1 MSNQDDQSP
10 AADPDEIRRLIDSAG
25 ADVECSA
32 DSGRRNRARFRAG
45 MQLDVTTNADD
56 DTRTWPVT
64 MHDISDRGF
73 AFWSKRLLR
82 KDTCIFVRE
91 FSADNSSPWLAARV
105 THCTVGI
112 RGYLIGA
119 EFNVTAV
126 SSPTPPD

>member
-10 AADPDEIRRLIDSAG
+10 AADQDEIRRLIDSAG
-25 ADVECSA
+25 ADVDRNA
-32 DSGRRNRARFRAG
+32 RSGRRNRARFRAG
-45 MQLDVTTNADD
+45 MQLDVTTDAADD
-56 DTRTWPVT
+56 SCVWPVT

-73 AFWSKRLLR
+73 AFWSKRLLH

-91 FSADNSSPWLAARV
+91 FSADNSSPWLPARV

-119 EFNVTAV
+119 GFSVAAV
-126 SSPTPPD
+126 SGSAPSE